1 MNTMKKSRLLLL
13 ITLMCVTSVAA
24 QQSFDFAKNQ
34 IKVWELARSR
44 TIEVANAMPEGSYN
58 YSPVA
63 GVMSFG
69 QQMTHMANSLLS
81 MHTRFIKGARYQG
94 REKDASKMN
103 KQQIIQALDQAFTTV
118 IEDMQTLSD
127 ADLKATGKMHGAFPL
142 TKWQSLLF
150 MRDHITN
157 HRAKAVVYL
166 RLNNIMPPAYGFN

>member
-1 MNTMKKSRLLLL
+1 MNTMKNIYLFLL
-13 ITLMCVTSVAA
+13 ITLLCVTSMTA

-34 IKVWELARSR
+34 INVWELAKSR
-44 TIEVANAMPEGSYN
+44 TIEVANAMPENSYD
-58 YSPVA
+58 YRPVE
-63 GVMSFG
+63 GVKSFG

-94 REKDASKMN
+94 SEKDASKMN
-103 KQQIIQALDQAFTTV
+103 KQQIIKALDEAFTTV
-118 IEDMQTLSD
+118 IEDMKTLSD
-127 ADLKATGKMHGAFPL
+127 DDLKANGKMHGAFPL

-166 RLNNIMPPAYGFN
+166 RLNNISPPAYGFN